1 MSERADET
9 AGRIRARF
17 EELRASGVTLHSSYR
32 TVDFADHGVTILY
45 VTANKAADVTTT
57 RGNDTT
63 RTQALMPVYEFEPS
77 VGDTL
82 NDGKKAWAVESVAIT
97 NLGGD
102 PILFKLGLV
111 TS

>member
-1 MSERADET
+1 MGERSDET
-9 AGRIRARF
+9 AGRIRSRF
-17 EELRASGVTLHSSYR
+17 EELRASGVTLHSRYH
-32 TVDFADHGVTILY
+32 TVSNADHGVTILY
-45 VTANKAADVTTT
+45 VTSNKAADVTTM

-77 VGDTL
+77 VGDML
-82 NDGKKAWAVESVAIT
+82 NDDEKSWAVESVAIT

-102 PILFKLGLV
+102 PILFKLRLV